1 MRRTKLPALVESYR
15 VTFSLL
21 FGVPWDQKYG
31 DMPLDVWE
39 DMRRIADLW
48 RQGKLPGR

>member
-1 MRRTKLPALVESYR
+1 MRRTKLPTLIESHR
-15 VTFSLL
+15 VIYSLL
-21 FGVPWDQKYG
+21 FGVPWDQDYSK
-31 DMPLDVWE
+31 MPLSVWE

>member
-1 MRRTKLPALVESYR
+1 MRRTKLPALIESYR
-15 VTFSLL
+15 PIFSLL
-21 FGVPWDQKYG
+21 FAVPWDQDY
-31 DMPLDVWE
+31 DRMPVSVWE